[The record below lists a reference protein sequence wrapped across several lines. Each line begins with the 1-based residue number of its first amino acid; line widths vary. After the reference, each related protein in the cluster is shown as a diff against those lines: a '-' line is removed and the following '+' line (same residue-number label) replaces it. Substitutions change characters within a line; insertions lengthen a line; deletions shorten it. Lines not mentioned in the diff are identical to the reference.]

1 MRGVVTVV
9 CVFLLGLA
17 ACGNGPTVEA
27 ASSPSSP
34 HPSSVQPSPSPT
46 QSTAAQQLQ
55 QYFVAIL
62 PAFVSADRA
71 TKAWTKAQK
80 VFDAHQQAVSAYP
93 AFRRVVEKTVAADT
107 SLEVALTA
115 VTPPPN
121 LVKAHKDLLK
131 YYRQDYD
138 LTVFIREALRLKEPY
153 LMWWRGWEKRSL
165 AEEKTYR
172 RWEIAVRSEAM
183 KLGLKIPARLR
194 AVM

>member
-1 MRGVVTVV
+1 LRGVVTVV
-9 CVFLLGLA
+9 CVFMLGLA
-17 ACGNGPTVEA
+17 ACGNGPSVQAT
-27 ASSPSSP
+27 SSPSSP
-34 HPSSVQPSPSPT
+34 PPSSVQPSPSPT
-46 QSTAAQQLQ
+46 QPTATQQLQ
-55 QYFVAIL
+55 LYFAAIL

-93 AFRRVVEKTVAADT
+93 AFRRVVEKSVAADT

-115 VTPPPN
+115 VTPPPS

-138 LTVFIREALRLKEPY
+138 LAVFIREALRLKVPY
-153 LMWWRGWEKRSL
+153 AMWFGGWQKRSL

-172 RWEIAVRSEAM
+172 RWEIAVRAEAM